1 MKAAFIGFDDIDTEQ
16 IKRLLGAEEVI
27 KASTAFEVIGQYQG
41 EGHLYAPSEMVSNS
55 GAQINAAR
63 SAGMQVYALDKLPPE
78 DSRDDLGIKLWL
90 GLSMHDPEE
99 DDSEV
104 VDDLS
109 PEQSETP
116 STTDG
121 APRRVIDTE
130 PASEIPPQPA
140 QAPAAPPVQD
150 ANSGNP
156 TQDRLNRLRAR
167 GGGKPRSGGVFQRA
181 QKGLAHKVEVTP
193 DMLRLEDHGPV
204 ERKEY
209 EPYELG
215 YLLTI
220 TSGFGGGGK
229 TTLAYYSAQIM
240 SRALEFAKNDRT
252 KVVLIEADYGNPKLQ
267 NRLRIPMGHDLS
279 RLANFLE
286 SVDKGE
292 IPAADVPLM
301 AERIMNEIIF
311 QDPDSGMMVIACP
324 YEKYTADAAYIK
336 QAVKKAVLWA
346 QRTMGYFVVL
356 DCDTIGH
363 PEGINLDLMEM
374 ANRIVIVTN
383 TKEPKV
389 LKPKRFW
396 RAAEYEAGN
405 PNDRSHID
413 DAIVMIQGFTR
424 PKSQH
429 GFGLP
434 GDKIRV
440 FFNETTAE
448 DLQSKVLSKNY
459 FPKNMVIGNLPIIP
473 EIQLGWAADLGRN
486 INRSNEVAKAIAYF
500 LLRVTGYREVDQF
513 RKKLDALA

>member
-16 IKRLLGAEEVI
+16 IKRLLDADEVI
-27 KASTAFEVIGQYQG
+27 TSSSAFEVLGKFNG
-41 EGHLYAPSEMVSNS
+41 EGHLYAPSEMVSAS

-63 SAGMQVYALDKLPPE
+63 SAGMQVYPLDKLPPQE
-78 DSRDDLGIKLWL
+78 SRDDLGMKLWL
-90 GLSMHDPEE
+90 GLSIHDVPEE
-99 DDSEV
+99 QTEDTPEDDLAEV
-104 VDDLS
+104 VED
-109 PEQSETP
+109 
-116 STTDG
+116 
-121 APRRVIDTE
+121 E
-130 PASEIPPQPA
+130 PVVEQPA
-140 QAPAAPPVQD
+140 RRSAPTPPSVQS
-150 ANSGNP
+150 ANAGNP
-156 TQDRLNRLRAR
+156 TQDRLSRLRAR
-167 GGGKPRSGGVFQRA
+167 TGAKGRNVFQKA
-181 QKGLAHKVEVTP
+181 QTGLAHKVEVTP
-193 DMLRLEDHGPV
+193 DMLRLADHGSV

-209 EPYELG
+209 QPYDLG
-215 YLLTI
+215 YLLAI

-229 TTLAYYSAQIM
+229 TTLAYFSAQIM

-252 KVVLIEADYGNPKLQ
+252 KVILIEADYGNPKLQ

-286 SVDKGE
+286 SVDNGE
-292 IPAADVPLM
+292 IPPADVPLM

-346 QRTMGYFVVL
+346 QRTMGYFVIL

-389 LKPKRFW
+389 LKPKRLW
-396 RAAEYEAGN
+396 RPAEYEAGN

-440 FFNETTAE
+440 FFNQTTEE
-448 DLQSKVLSKNY
+448 DLQNKVLSKNY
-459 FPKNMVIGNLPIIP
+459 FPKNMVIGTLPVIP

-486 INRSNEVAKAIAYF
+486 VNRSNEVAKAIAYF

-513 RKKLDALA
+513 RKQLDARA